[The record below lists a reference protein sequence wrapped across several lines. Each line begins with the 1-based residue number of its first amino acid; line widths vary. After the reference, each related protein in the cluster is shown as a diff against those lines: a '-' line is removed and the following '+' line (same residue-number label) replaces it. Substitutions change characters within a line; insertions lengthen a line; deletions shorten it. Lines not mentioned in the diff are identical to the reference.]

1 MRGCSYILCNI
12 HISTLR
18 AELFAELVSA
28 IYLFRVVLLMIVF
41 VFVVSEAQ
49 ETALMTGG
57 FNGYEGARLVSATM
71 MIMTLIQI
79 MMKQLMVI
87 ITIITIIT
95 IIASIT
101 RSSAE
106 LLDSSCVLPS
116 LPWWEGTNRTGRY
129 QYINISNNWTSLE
142 FKIYR

>member
-1 MRGCSYILCNI
+1 
-12 HISTLR
+12 
-18 AELFAELVSA
+18 
-28 IYLFRVVLLMIVF
+28 MIVF

-57 FNGYEGARLVSATM
+57 FNGYEGARLVSAIM
-71 MIMTLIQI
+71 MILTMIHKI
-79 MMKQLMVI
+79 MQLVVI
-87 ITIITIIT
+87 ITIITIIVIIT
-95 IIASIT
+95 IIAIIA

-142 FKIYR
+142 LHNVI

>member
-1 MRGCSYILCNI
+1 
-12 HISTLR
+12 
-18 AELFAELVSA
+18 
-28 IYLFRVVLLMIVF
+28 MIVF

-87 ITIITIIT
+87 ITIITIIA
-95 IIASIT
+95 IIT

-129 QYINISNNWTSLE
+129 QYINNSNNWTSLE
-142 FKIYR
+142 LIHR

>member
-1 MRGCSYILCNI
+1 
-12 HISTLR
+12 
-18 AELFAELVSA
+18 
-28 IYLFRVVLLMIVF
+28 MIVF

-57 FNGYEGARLVSATM
+57 FNGYEGARLVSAIM
-71 MIMTLIQI
+71 MILTMIHK
-79 MMKQLMVI
+79 MMQLMVI
-87 ITIITIIT
+87 ITIITIIA
-95 IIASIT
+95 IIAFIA

-142 FKIYR
+142 LIYR